1 MQLTQETL
9 QTQAKALLENRL
21 AASLVGVVLL
31 VLLAW
36 WLGAF
41 IASQLQIS
49 SQPKL
54 PVWSAKPVKES
65 QGTASFLF
73 GKFTAKTE
81 KPKTNIDPNALK
93 KSSLNLSLV
102 GVIDMGNRGA
112 ALIQKSGKTLVVLE
126 GEQIMPR
133 VTLIDVLGDQAI
145 ILHNGAREKLLLKR
159 KSNKQLFTQEAV
171 VEEPSEPA
179 VMNSQLN
186 TYDND
191 QLNEIGKTLKKQP
204 MAIAKY
210 IRFQPINQNGK
221 WTSVKL
227 WAKSDRALFEA
238 IGFRDGDLLKR
249 VNGKSINDMAKNP
262 ALWQEF
268 LNGNEFDLI
277 VERDGAEEPISVRF
291 DS

>member
-9 QTQAKALLENRL
+9 QTQAKALLENRF
-21 AASLVGVVLL
+21 AASVVGVVLS

-41 IASQLQIS
+41 IASQLQMA

-54 PVWSAKPVKES
+54 PVWSAKPVQES
-65 QGTASFLF
+65 KGTASFLF
-73 GKFTAKTE
+73 GKFSAKTE

-93 KSSLNLSLV
+93 KSSLNLALV

-112 ALIQKSGKTLVVLE
+112 ALIEKSGKTLVVLE
-126 GEQIMPR
+126 GEKIMPR

-145 ILHNGAREKLLLKR
+145 ILHNGVREKLPLKR
-159 KSNKQLFTQEAV
+159 KSNSQLFTQDV
-171 VEEPSEPA
+171 TKRPSDKETSNP
-179 VMNSQLN
+179 QLN
-186 TYDND
+186 SYDNE
-191 QLNEIGKTLKKQP
+191 QLNEIGKTLKQQP

-221 WTSVKL
+221 WASVKL

-238 IGFRDGDLLKR
+238 VGFRDGDLLKS

-268 LNGNEFDLI
+268 LNGNEFDLV
-277 VERDGAEEPISVRF
+277 VERNGVEEPISVQF